1 MVGARRVQILRGLVL
16 ATGVALAVVEWQ
28 ASPNADRTVL
38 AFDVAVGLSFFAAAV
53 VTLGVPTAPRLAV
66 LLIGAGF
73 AWFAGAVV
81 PLASGAYLG
90 FLAHFLAVFPTGRL
104 DRPVQRAVVA
114 AGYVLGL
121 AAAPLG
127 IVGLDAALLAA
138 VAVMTLVRSSA
149 IAGPLRRGRM
159 AAGAV
164 AAVIAVAFALLGAAV
179 AGRTIDVTT
188 ARLLLAS
195 VLIISTL
202 ALAIDLRWGG
212 WSRDALTRLVIDLG
226 DRAQA
231 TTLRDRLAAALDDP
245 TMVIGYG
252 PADDGTY
259 VDDDGRPVRLPTL
272 GSGRVAV
279 PLRSADRQVGVL
291 VRDERWPI
299 DPVMADGVAA
309 AAELAIGNA
318 RLHATTRQ
326 QVADVEASRER
337 LIAAAEAERQRIRR
351 ELDGGVMRRLGRVRE
366 ALIASMT
373 LGPAREPL
381 VEHASFVLRQLAELS
396 DGLGPASALGEGL
409 APAMRRLA
417 LESSVRAVA
426 DGPDG
431 RLPPLVEATAY
442 FVCSEGLANVAK
454 HAHATRVSIGAQV
467 RDGRLFVEVV
477 DDGVG
482 GASPSP
488 GSGLD
493 GLRQRVEASGGRLT
507 MEARLEGGTRL
518 LAELPIDDRADRRHP
533 TDRAGRM
540 A

>member
-1 MVGARRVQILRGLVL
+1 MFVEHRVQILRGVAI
-16 ATGVALAVVEWQ
+16 ATGVALAVLEWQ
-28 ASPNADRTVL
+28 ASPNADRSVL
-38 AFDVAVGLSFFAAAV
+38 AFDMAVGLAFVVAAV
-53 VTLGVPTAPRLAV
+53 VTMGVPTAPRIA
-66 LLIGAGF
+66 LLLLGAGF

-90 FLAHFLAVFPTGRL
+90 FLAHFLVAFPTGRL

-121 AAAPLG
+121 VAAPLG
-127 IVGLDAALLAA
+127 VVGLDAALLGA
-138 VAVMTLVRSSA
+138 VAVTTLVRASA
-149 IAGPLRRGRM
+149 TAGPLRRGRM
-159 AAGAV
+159 AAGVV
-164 AAVIAVAFALLGAAV
+164 AAVIAVAFALLGAGV
-179 AGRTIDVTT
+179 AGNTIDVATG
-188 ARLLLAS
+188 RLVLAS
-195 VLIISTL
+195 VLIVSTL

-245 TMVIGYG
+245 TLVIGYG
-252 PADDGTY
+252 PADGGTY
-259 VDDDGRPVRLPTL
+259 VDDDGRPVELPAL
-272 GSGRVAV
+272 DSGRVAV
-279 PLRSADRQVGVL
+279 PLRSADRQMGVL
-291 VRDERWPI
+291 VRDEQWPI

-309 AAELAIGNA
+309 AAELALGNA

-326 QVADVEASRER
+326 QVADVAASRER

-351 ELDGGVMRRLGRVRE
+351 ELDGGVMRRLGKVRE

-381 VEHASFVLRQLAELS
+381 LDHASSVLRQLAELS
-396 DGLGPASALGEGL
+396 DGLGPASALGNGL
-409 APAMRRLA
+409 APAMRRLV
-417 LESSVRAVA
+417 LESSVPAVA
-426 DGPDG
+426 AGPDE

-454 HAHATRVSIGAQV
+454 HAHATRVSIGARV
-467 RDGRLFVEVV
+467 RDGRLLVEVV

-482 GASPSP
+482 GAAPSP

-493 GLRQRVEASGGRLT
+493 GLRQRVESSGGRLT
-507 MEARLEGGTRL
+507 IEARREGGTRL
-518 LAELPIDDRADRRHP
+518 LAELPIDDGVDLHLP
-533 TDRAGRM
+533 TDRAGRT